1 MKCEFCGSNLQ
12 IEDEICPYCG
22 KPNPHYIK
30 HRQDMQAFQ
39 TDYQSTK
46 QEVLA
51 HVSKL
56 NQRTVHITIIAV
68 LVALCAAALAL
79 CFLGDKIRDARTER
93 EIARNK
99 AVYEAQIK
107 SYMEDVDPIRLS
119 EYSRK
124 NQLTYSD
131 QMDEYN
137 KIFSISSYYQYF
149 YEYTMELMTEGIH
162 EKYETLDEKCESLAR
177 YAGYIYENRQRQ
189 SFDKDYHFTPDKM
202 AYMDAVIEKTELL
215 LKAYYGLS
223 DEDIRQVPT
232 LSRAR
237 LTILLAEGYS
247 HE

>member
-1 MKCEFCGSNLQ
+1 MKCKFCGSNLQ
-12 IEDEICPYCG
+12 IEDELCPYCG

-68 LVALCAAALAL
+68 LVALCAVALVL
-79 CFLGDKIRDARTER
+79 CFLSNEIRDARIES
-93 EIARNK
+93 EIARNR
-99 AVYEAQIK
+99 AVYEEQIK
-107 SYMEDVDPIRLS
+107 SYMEDVNPLSLS
-119 EYSRK
+119 EYGRK
-124 NQLTYSD
+124 YKLTYSEE
-131 QMDEYN
+131 MEEYS
-137 KIFSISSYYQYF
+137 KIFSISWYYQYF
-149 YEYTMELMTEGIH
+149 YNYTVELMTEGVH
-162 EKYETLDEKCESLAR
+162 EKYETLDEKCESLGR
-177 YAGYIYENRQRQ
+177 FVESIYECRERQ
-189 SFDKDYHFTPDKM
+189 SYDKDFHFTPDKT
-202 AYMDAVIEKTELL
+202 AYMDAIAEKTELL

-223 DEDIRQVPT
+223 DEEIRQIPE

-237 LTILLAEGYS
+237 LTILLAEGYQ